1 MGGESERGGGK
12 ERGKEMETSTLSGL
26 SKEEGGALEKEAPD
40 RSGEGTFHA
49 SFLLA
54 SLKNTRL

>member
-1 MGGESERGGGK
+1 
-12 ERGKEMETSTLSGL
+12 METSTLLGL
-26 SKEEGGALEKEAPD
+26 SKEEGGATKKEAPG

-54 SLKNTRL
+54 SLKNARL